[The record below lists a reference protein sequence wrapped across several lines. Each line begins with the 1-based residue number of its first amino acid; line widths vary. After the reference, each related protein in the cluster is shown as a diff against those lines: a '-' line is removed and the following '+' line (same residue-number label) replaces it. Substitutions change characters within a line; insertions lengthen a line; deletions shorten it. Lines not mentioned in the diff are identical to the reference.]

1 MRRIPLILGLMLLA
15 GLTVHD
21 TYQFF
26 VTDDGVGYFT
36 SQPHRLLY
44 VAVIGVAGGVMALAL
59 SRLSPVARRRLRLL
73 ALGGFAACLTAFLA
87 IFATRLA
94 SFASMVT
101 ESGMWGWVIAAFASL
116 SVVAVLVWL
125 EFYWVWSRHE
135 TAA

>member
-1 MRRIPLILGLMLLA
+1 MRKIPLILGLMLLA

-44 VAVIGVAGGVMALAL
+44 VAVIGVVGGVMALAF
-59 SRLSPVARRRLRLL
+59 SRLSPVARRALRLV
-73 ALGGFAACLTAFLA
+73 ALGGFGACVTAFLA
-87 IFATRLA
+87 IFAARLA

-101 ESGMWGWVIAAFASL
+101 DSGMWGWVIAALASL
-116 SVVAVLVWL
+116 SMVAVLVWL
-125 EFYWVWSRHE
+125 EFCFVWRRHE
-135 TAA
+135 TVA